1 MRYYETAK
9 LRVRWILKF
18 ERIRKWILR
27 FFTKQ
32 TNPGPRV
39 SWGVKGTEES
49 TLEADSLDPLDPLM
63 HHHPTDLGFT
73 CLVKKRKI
81 GFRILSD
88 LRIQSF
94 FMSYHGLYM
103 AF

>member
-1 MRYYETAK
+1 MRYCETAR
-9 LRVRWILKF
+9 LGVRWILKF
-18 ERIRKWILR
+18 ERIRNWILR

-32 TNPGPRV
+32 TNPGPRG

-49 TLEADSLDPLDPLM
+49 TLEADSLDPLM

-94 FMSYHGLYM
+94 IMSYHGLYM